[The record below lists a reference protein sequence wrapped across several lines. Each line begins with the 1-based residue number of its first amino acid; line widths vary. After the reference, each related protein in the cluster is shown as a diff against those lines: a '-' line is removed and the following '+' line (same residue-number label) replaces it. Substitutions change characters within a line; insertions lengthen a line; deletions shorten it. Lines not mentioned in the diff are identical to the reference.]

1 MERRRQQAI
10 EAVEP
15 ADLIDRWEARRRRD
29 FRRRLLGSA
38 VGHGLVVLAFAF
50 APAPQARPL
59 PAVLTVDLVAALPAA
74 RPAAAKPTPLPPAP
88 AAKLPPPPPRPKKI
102 LLPKKPSPLPSKPK
116 KLVRPRPP
124 RPQELDYEEALAKL
138 RQEAGEPP
146 PSPEPASEPEET
158 VAEPTAARGGIGT
171 PESPEVARWLI
182 DTKRRVRATY
192 VTPPE
197 FLNRGLVTC
206 MTVFLAADG
215 RVIGEPQINRSSGDP
230 FWDDNAVRALARAS
244 PLPAPPGEGD
254 WPFCFHTED
263 RD

>member
-1 MERRRQQAI
+1 LAERRRQQRV

-38 VGHGLVVLAFAF
+38 AGHALVILAFAF

-59 PAVLTVDLVAALPAA
+59 PAALTVDLVAALPAA
-74 RPAAAKPTPLPPAP
+74 RPAAAKPTPLPPA
-88 AAKLPPPPPRPKKI
+88 AAARPKKI
-102 LLPKKPSPLPSKPK
+102 VLPKKPSPLPKKPK
-116 KLVRPRPP
+116 KVVRPRRPT
-124 RPQELDYEEALAKL
+124 PQELDYDEALAKL
-138 RQEAGEPP
+138 RQEAGEKP
-146 PSPEPASEPEET
+146 PSPDPEPEET
-158 VAEPTAARGGIGT
+158 VAEPTAARGGTGT
-171 PESPEVARWLI
+171 TVTPEVARWI
-182 DTKRRVRATY
+182 NDTKRRVRATY

-215 RVIGEPQINRSSGDP
+215 RVIGEPQVHRSSGDP

-254 WPFCFHTED
+254 WPFCFPTED
-263 RD
+263 RE